1 MRKKIKMIEKI
12 AKKIIER
19 SENKKAKK
27 IKKAEE
33 RIRIDKMK
41 MSVSCPFCKEYY
53 SSSDIYKE
61 ENKVDIE
68 NITSIFCRKCDGVFL
83 VEYKLFV
90 HIGESWRTEI
100 GIRENKNY
108 DNN

>member
-1 MRKKIKMIEKI
+1 MIEKI
-12 AKKIIER
+12 AKKIIDRIEK
-19 SENKKAKK
+19 KKAEK

-33 RIRIDKMK
+33 RIRINEIK
-41 MSVSCPFCKEYY
+41 MSVSCPFCKEHY

-83 VEYKLFV
+83 VECKVFLE
-90 HIGESWRTEI
+90 IDESWRTAI
-100 GIRENKNY
+100 GIRGEKE
-108 DNN
+108 